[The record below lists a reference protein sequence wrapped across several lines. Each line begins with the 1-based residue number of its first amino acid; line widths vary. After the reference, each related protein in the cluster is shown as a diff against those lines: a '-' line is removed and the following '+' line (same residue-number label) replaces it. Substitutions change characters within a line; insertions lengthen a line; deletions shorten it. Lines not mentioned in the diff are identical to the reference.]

1 MNGFMEIYR
10 FIPFF
15 DCEIE
20 GEDMTLEESETRI
33 QLFVEF
39 LCREINLMFGCS
51 ISQNDFILLNSN
63 REGELPYHMVI

>member
-1 MNGFMEIYR
+1 MNGFMEICR
-10 FIPFF
+10 FKPFF

-20 GEDMTLEESETRI
+20 GEDMMLEESETRI